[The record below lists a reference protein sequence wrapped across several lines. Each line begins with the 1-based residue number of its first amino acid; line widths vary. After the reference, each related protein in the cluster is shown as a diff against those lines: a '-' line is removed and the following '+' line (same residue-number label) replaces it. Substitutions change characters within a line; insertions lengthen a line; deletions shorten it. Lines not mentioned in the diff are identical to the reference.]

1 MKVVAKY
8 KIVVAALTL
17 LFGANTTSA
26 GECDNKL
33 FSVTINDS
41 LRISD
46 ALENLADT
54 CNLSLIVKDA
64 GAKRVLENK
73 LYFVKLKNATLRRYL
88 DTILTENG
96 LNYELENDRLVIS
109 YLLTRTFK
117 VHYIA
122 SSRSG
127 SSKTDIVVA
136 DADSVRS
143 TVSGKGGSGI
153 SILSDDKFTFWQ
165 TVKSEVKKILLSAS
179 DINNHYTKVGDS
191 WVGPDGAKWEYNP
204 LEPIINP
211 QAGLITVTG
220 TSKQIKRVSRYVAAM
235 TKQIKEQVLIDVKIF
250 TVTLDNMHTTGIDWS
265 QLYKLQNVTVDARL
279 AKNSTNNGVVRSI
292 ESGVSV
298 AMHASINELIKFL
311 HTQGGVRA
319 VSSPKVRTLNNQQAV
334 ISVGK
339 ELFYKTKT
347 STKLNGNTAE
357 GEHIN
362 SVFAGVL
369 LDITPEV
376 DARGMITLKVNPS
389 ITETLE
395 PVKGGGTRDMPP
407 DLVRRQISS
416 VITIK
421 DGDHAILG
429 GLISTRCQEEVK
441 RVPLLGSIPLLESA
455 FKRTTKIE
463 TTEEMVIVITPHII
477 QDNSEIS
484 LDKLGYRRL
493 TE

>member
-1 MKVVAKY
+1 MRVAVEY
-8 KIVVAALTL
+8 KIILAVL
-17 LFGANTTSA
+17 LIFGTNIASA

-33 FSVTINDS
+33 FSVTISNS
-41 LRISD
+41 LSISD

-64 GAKRVLENK
+64 GAKRVLDSK
-73 LYFVKLKNATLRRYL
+73 LYYVKLKNATLRRYL

-96 LNYELENDRLVIS
+96 LNYELENDRLAIS

-122 SSRSG
+122 SSRMG

-136 DADSVRS
+136 DADTGRS
-143 TVSGKGGSGI
+143 TVTGKGGSGI
-153 SILSDDKFTFWQ
+153 SILSDDKFTFWK

-179 DINNHYTKVGDS
+179 DINSHYTKVGDS
-191 WVGPDGAKWEYNP
+191 WIDPDGKKWEYNP
-204 LEPIINP
+204 LEPVINP
-211 QAGLITVTG
+211 QAGMITVTG
-220 TSKQIKRVSRYVAAM
+220 TAKQIRRVSRYISAM
-235 TKQIKEQVLIDVKIF
+235 AQQIKEQVLIDVRIF
-250 TVTLDNMHTTGIDWS
+250 TVTFDNAHTTGVDWS
-265 QLYKLQNVTVDARL
+265 QLYRL
-279 AKNSTNNGVVRSI
+279 ENIKVNGVLARSSSNKATTKRV

-298 AMHASINELIKFL
+298 AMHASIDELIKFL
-311 HTQGGVRA
+311 QTQGEVRS

-347 STKLNGNTAE
+347 STKLDGNTAE

-416 VITIK
+416 VIKIH

-429 GLISTRCQEEVK
+429 GLISTKSRQEVK
-441 RVPLLGSIPLLESA
+441 RVPLLGSIPLLENA
-455 FKRTTKIE
+455 FKRTTKVD

-477 QDNSEIS
+477 KDSSEVS

-493 TE
+493 K